1 MKLYDS
7 SAAIETDRFQK
18 GCGKTAL
25 ARSGGLEL
33 RPASEPDEEPVW
45 ERVLVKSLRL
55 LLGIYLLPV
64 VLVIAGTTFALDL
77 VWRCGRL
84 RDVVFLEVAGKPGR
98 ELSMAK
104 PAHVASRQRR
114 NSTGSF
120 YPNN

>member
-7 SAAIETDRFQK
+7 SAAVETDRFQK
-18 GCGKTAL
+18 SCGKTSCVEA
-25 ARSGGLEL
+25 SGTGLHH
-33 RPASEPDEEPVW
+33 ASEPDEEPVW
-45 ERVLVKSLRL
+45 ERFLVKSLKL

-64 VLVIAGTTFALDL
+64 LLVIAGTTFALDL

-84 RDVVFLEVAGKPGR
+84 VDVVFREMAGKPGR

-104 PAHVASRQRR
+104 PAHVASRQGR

-120 YPNN
+120 HLNN